1 MIARY
6 YSNDIDRVYKI
17 EQEEENSWIKNQFY
31 AYGMDSLES
40 MSYIYLFN
48 SEVIG
53 YLMSKIILD
62 EVHIHNITVSKEYR
76 NNGVGTYMITS
87 LIDKAKDKNKNKI
100 CLEVNNNNLI
110 ARKVYNKFRFTKV
123 GVRKKYYNNKN
134 DAVLMDLWI

>member
-31 AYGMDSLES
+31 AYDMDSLES

-76 NNGVGTYMITS
+76 NNGVGTDMITY
-87 LIDKAKDKNKNKI
+87 LIDKAKNKNKNKI

>member
-1 MIARY
+1 MIAQY

-53 YLMSKIILD
+53 YLMSKIVLD

-76 NNGVGTYMITS
+76 NNGVGTDMITY

>member
-31 AYGMDSLES
+31 AYDMDSLES

-76 NNGVGTYMITS
+76 NNGVGTDMITC